1 MKKNE
6 NVIIKN
12 HFIIKVYK
20 NDVFAGYVISYRKG
34 RNGYVF
40 KKSKYIHK
48 AASYIQKVEIE
59 RVKFKLT
66 NLGNSILNNDY
77 FFEIIQINDQE
88 IRFSKLTILKTKK
101 IKSGLFK
108 NKI

>member
-1 MKKNE
+1 MKKSE
-6 NVIIKN
+6 NIIKN
-12 HFIIKVYK
+12 RFIIKIYK
-20 NDVFAGYVISYRKG
+20 NNVFVGYVISYRKG
-34 RNGYVF
+34 RNGYAF

-48 AASYIQKVEIE
+48 AASYIQKVDIE

-66 NLGNSILNNDY
+66 KLGTILNDDY
-77 FFEIIQINDQE
+77 FFEIIQITDQE
-88 IRFSKLTILKTKK
+88 IRFSKLSVLKTKR